1 LNGAAEQVS
10 CTAQGLYAEQKL
22 QDPVFIN
29 NQMECLLDRGEC
41 DEIGKLIKRMAPD
54 IIRGGCH
61 HPCDPCKKK
70 QIQKVMGLLSRR
82 YPRQFQTML
91 KKFGK

>member
-1 LNGAAEQVS
+1 VFAD
-10 CTAQGLYAEQKL
+10 QKL
-22 QDPVFIN
+22 NDPVFIN
-29 NQMECLLDRGEC
+29 TQLECLLDRGEC

-70 QIQKVMGLLSRR
+70 QIQKVMSVLSRR